1 MSTSN
6 ISTSSFDVHVYPI
19 ALAVSLLQTVAAVAA
34 VQARRKECT
43 IAITTSGAS
52 SVGLVDPIKEIKQS
66 EFTVVVYQQAMR
78 HDDGDRG
85 KRVAVMISV
94 MGMTGPE
101 SFSC

>member
-19 ALAVSLLQTVAAVAA
+19 ALAVSLLQAVAA